1 MNEPFGNDGD
11 LDHMLLACIENEWTG
26 GKARHGN
33 ADGRLLGFG

>member
-1 MNEPFGNDGD
+1 VNEPIGNNGD
-11 LDHMLLACIENEWTG
+11 LDLMLLACIENEWAG